1 MRRNRRRSRLR
12 RVVVV
17 VVTASSNAFRALRT
31 TPKRTQLRRH
41 AAAVGKYGQHGAE
54 VTGKVAFQGEHGA
67 YSEEA
72 VFQHFGDAVATL
84 PCQSFEDLFAAVESG
99 EAAYGMLPMENSQA
113 GSINKAYDLL
123 MDFDLRVHGETIL
136 RVQHAL
142 MALPRED
149 GEANPLK
156 VRSHPQALAQ
166 CENFLKSNGLA
177 AQAGADTA
185 GSAKEIADG
194 NLRDVAAICSRLAAT
209 RYGLKILQ
217 LGIEDNKFNF
227 TRCWVLAK
235 GDAATPTT
243 PKTSVVFAVSDKP
256 GSLVAALE
264 EFGRRNV
271 NLVKLESRPRRR
283 TAMPGF
289 NYIFY
294 LDFLGHHADDAC
306 RDALLGLLSSCA
318 FVKLL
323 GSYDAAPPL
332 AEQLADEAEGPV
344 NDPTLMQI

>member
-142 MALPRED
+142 WRCRAR
-149 GEANPLK
+149 
-156 VRSHPQALAQ
+156 
-166 CENFLKSNGLA
+166 
-177 AQAGADTA
+177 TA
-185 GSAKEIADG
+185 
-194 NLRDVAAICSRLAAT
+194 
-209 RYGLKILQ
+209 
-217 LGIEDNKFNF
+217 
-227 TRCWVLAK
+227 
-235 GDAATPTT
+235 
-243 PKTSVVFAVSDKP
+243 
-256 GSLVAALE
+256 
-264 EFGRRNV
+264 
-271 NLVKLESRPRRR
+271 RR
-283 TAMPGF
+283 T
-289 NYIFY
+289 
-294 LDFLGHHADDAC
+294 
-306 RDALLGLLSSCA
+306 R
-318 FVKLL
+318 
-323 GSYDAAPPL
+323 
-332 AEQLADEAEGPV
+332 
-344 NDPTLMQI
+344 

>member
-1 MRRNRRRSRLR
+1 MPRNRQRRGLR

-17 VVTASSNAFRALRT
+17 VVTASSRAFNALRSA
-31 TPKRTQLRRH
+31 PRRAELRRH
-41 AAAVGKYGQHGAE
+41 AAAVGKFGQHGAA
-54 VTGKVAFQGEHGA
+54 VSGKVAFQGEHGA

-72 VFQHFGDAVATL
+72 VFQHFGESAKTL
-84 PCQSFEDLFAAVESG
+84 PCQSFEELFAAVESG
-99 EAAYGMLPMENSQA
+99 DAAYGMLPMENSQA

-142 MALPRED
+142 MALPRDD
-149 GEANPLK
+149 GEAEPKK

-166 CENFLKSNGLA
+166 CENYLKANGLA
-177 AQAGADTA
+177 AQVGADTA

-194 NLRDVAAICSRLAAT
+194 KLRDVAAICSRLAAKM
-209 RYGLKILQ
+209 YGMKILQ
-217 LGIEDNKFNF
+217 LGINDNKFNF
-227 TRCWVLAK
+227 TRFWVLAK

-256 GSLVAALE
+256 GSLVTALE
-264 EFGRRNV
+264 EFGRRDV

-289 NYIFY
+289 SYVFY
-294 LDFLGHHADDAC
+294 LDFLGHHADEAC
-306 RDALLGLLSSCA
+306 RDALLGLLSNCA

-332 AEQLADEAEGPV
+332 AEQLAGEDTGPV

>member
-1 MRRNRRRSRLR
+1 M
-12 RVVVV
+12 
-17 VVTASSNAFRALRT
+17 
-31 TPKRTQLRRH
+31 
-41 AAAVGKYGQHGAE
+41 
-54 VTGKVAFQGEHGA
+54 
-67 YSEEA
+67 
-72 VFQHFGDAVATL
+72 
-84 PCQSFEDLFAAVESG
+84 
-99 EAAYGMLPMENSQA
+99 
-113 GSINKAYDLL
+113 
-123 MDFDLRVHGETIL
+123 
-136 RVQHAL
+136 
-142 MALPRED
+142 
-149 GEANPLK
+149 
-156 VRSHPQALAQ
+156 
-166 CENFLKSNGLA
+166 
-177 AQAGADTA
+177 
-185 GSAKEIADG
+185 
-194 NLRDVAAICSRLAAT
+194 
-209 RYGLKILQ
+209 
-217 LGIEDNKFNF
+217 
-227 TRCWVLAK
+227 
-235 GDAATPTT
+235 
-243 PKTSVVFAVSDKP
+243 VFAVSDKP